1 MPSRN
6 KKLVNQVIL
15 GSIAFSLSFGL
26 GLLLS
31 REFKQGVL
39 TGIAALPAS
48 YGCAIALYRKRV
60 QQDKQLKQGL
70 HHQIQLLLQQRDNC
84 QEEIAIALHQRQT
97 LESNLD
103 ALYSEREQILMRV
116 AELHQ
121 YRKELYQ
128 SLPTQ
133 QQKTLLGTN
142 PWQSPQ
148 LQAAPD
154 HPVEFKRGGVA
165 HGVLVQ
171 KSEDRLEQLQ
181 SEYDQLQ
188 GQILAQQ
195 TKREQLIPE
204 LTQLSRQK
212 YKLSQELQTL
222 KDELKDLQNF
232 QEKLSQ
238 SLAELELQREYN
250 DEQIFYKEARREG
263 LELEIENLE
272 KILLEKQELW
282 QNLEPKMLKWERLQA
297 EGVKL
302 EENQSSL
309 TAELHQLAED
319 KHRLSLEL
327 NQLRQNQSTLTVEL
341 NQLAQEKQSLSAELN
356 QLRQN
361 QSTLTTELN
370 QLAQEKQ
377 NLSAELATLEDQ
389 LTTPIR
395 TPSTP
400 SKPAPF
406 PEEWLDFLHNLCGSE
421 KQTLKAI
428 LDQDEE
434 RLKQLA
440 DEVTTMPEVL
450 IDALNEKALNTIG
463 DTFLIRQN
471 LAILPTIDEEY
482 HSLFSQPL
490 SLQFQDLLTLIH
502 STHAE
507 NT

>member
-6 KKLVNQVIL
+6 NKLVNQVIL

-39 TGIAALPAS
+39 TGIAALPGS
-48 YGCAIALYRKRV
+48 YGCAIALYRQRV
-60 QQDKQLKQGL
+60 QQDKKFKQGL
-70 HHQIQLLLQQRDNC
+70 HHQIQLLRQQRESC
-84 QEEIAIALHQRQT
+84 HQEMAIALNQQQN
-97 LESNLD
+97 LESNLH

-128 SLPTQ
+128 SLPTPE
-133 QQKTLLGTN
+133 QKTLQGTS

-165 HGVLVQ
+165 HRILVQ

-188 GQILAQQ
+188 KQILAQQ
-195 TKREQLIPE
+195 NKREQLIPE

-212 YKLSQELQTL
+212 YKLSQDLQNL
-222 KDELKDLQNF
+222 QDEVKDLQNF

-250 DEQIFYKEARREG
+250 DEQLFHKEARREG

-272 KILLEKQELW
+272 KILLEKQETW
-282 QNLEPKMLKWERLQA
+282 QNIEPKMLQLESLQA
-297 EGVKL
+297 EVVKL
-302 EENQSSL
+302 ENNKSSL
-309 TAELHQLAED
+309 TTELHQLAEDKRRLSLELNQLEQNKSTLTTELHQLAED
-319 KHRLSLEL
+319 KHSLSSEL
-327 NQLRQNQSTLTVEL
+327 SQLG
-341 NQLAQEKQSLSAELN
+341 QEKQSLSAEL
-356 QLRQN
+356 
-361 QSTLTTELN
+361 
-370 QLAQEKQ
+370 AQ
-377 NLSAELATLEDQ
+377 LEDQ
-389 LTTPIR
+389 LTTPIL
-395 TPSTP
+395 TTSNPT
-400 SKPAPF
+400 KPNSF
-406 PEEWLDFLHNLCGSE
+406 PEEWLDFLHNLCLPE
-421 KQTLKAI
+421 QQTLKAI
-428 LDQDEE
+428 LDEDEDH
-434 RLKQLA
+434 LKQLA
-440 DEVTTMPEVL
+440 DQMTTMPEVL

-463 DTFLIRQN
+463 DTFLIRQT
-471 LAILPTIDEEY
+471 LTLLPTIDPEY
-482 HSLFSQPL
+482 LPLFSQPIT
-490 SLQFQDLLTLIH
+490 LQLQDLLTLIH

-507 NT
+507 NS